1 MENIDKFD
9 IYSGKIL
16 ALLLE
21 SFPAPARIELSKI
34 AQDGDDKFV
43 WDTVGA
49 LREYGI
55 IDFGAYAADTNVF
68 LEVKLSRRALDSLH
82 SEIGGRLISAIKS
95 ADDEAIKNIARAVV
109 KG

>member
-34 AQDGDDKFV
+34 AQGGDNKFV

-49 LREYGI
+49 LREYGV
-55 IDFGAYAADTNVF
+55 IDFEGYVTDTNTFVG
-68 LEVKLSRRALDSLH
+68 VKLSKRAVDCLRSDVGDKLM
-82 SEIGGRLISAIKS
+82 SAIKL
-95 ADDEAIKNIARAVV
+95 ADDETIKNIVRAVI

>member
-16 ALLLE
+16 ALLLK
-21 SFPAPARIELSKI
+21 SFPAPARIEISKI

-55 IDFGAYAADTNVF
+55 VDFEGYVTDTNTFVG
-68 LEVKLSRRALDSLH
+68 VKLSKRAVDCLRSDVGDKLMN
-82 SEIGGRLISAIKS
+82 AIKL
-95 ADDEAIKNIARAVV
+95 ADNEAIKNIAKMVI

>member
-68 LEVKLSRRALDSLH
+68 LEVKLSGRTLDRLRPD
-82 SEIGGRLISAIKS
+82 IGDKLMDAIKL